1 MRRPKDD
8 LLRQV
13 LKKVPTDSLP
23 ADFTANLL
31 EEIASIAQSDIP
43 VAHELQQ
50 LLHKTPI
57 ETLPPDFT
65 TAVLEKISVL
75 NAPKV
80 YQPIIGKRVRYGI
93 ALATVLTIIV
103 LIAVGGKPQ
112 HNHSA
117 KMYTTVI
124 TEGMQHL
131 YSGPVYSI
139 IIILGILLFIDYSI
153 RYKHSETIKDNSSFS

>member
-1 MRRPKDD
+1 MRSHNDD
-8 LLRQV
+8 LLKEILQ
-13 LKKVPTDSLP
+13 KVPTDSLP

-31 EEIASIAQSDIP
+31 DEIASIAQRDIP
-43 VAHELQQ
+43 ITHELQQ

-75 NAPKV
+75 NTPKI
-80 YQPIIGKRVRYGI
+80 YQPIIGKRAWYGI
-93 ALATVLTIIV
+93 ALATVLTILV

-124 TEGMQHL
+124 TDVMQQL

-139 IIILGILLFIDYSI
+139 IIILGILLFIDYTI
-153 RYKHSETIKDNSSFS
+153 RYTRSETIKGNSFFS